1 MKIPVGDLLRS
12 VVKGGFWRKLLDA
25 VRGVEV
31 KVGGTTVVLDENQG
45 SSAPGT
51 SPFDRVPHQPG
62 PDLLRKR

>member
-1 MKIPVGDLLRS
+1 MKIPVGDFLRA

-45 SSAPGT
+45 PSAPGV
-51 SPFDRVPHQPG
+51 SQFDRVPHQPG
-62 PDLLRKR
+62 PDLFRKR